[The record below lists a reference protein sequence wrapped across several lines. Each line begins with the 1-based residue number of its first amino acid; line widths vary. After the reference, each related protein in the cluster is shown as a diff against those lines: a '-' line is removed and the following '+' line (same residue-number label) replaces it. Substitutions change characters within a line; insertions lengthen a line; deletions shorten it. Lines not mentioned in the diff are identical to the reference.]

1 MKNEFKK
8 RDAKGNQ
15 LPEQIGKGLN
25 AEHWAKVKAAREML
39 TETIAFRVP
48 EKTKLQLD
56 KFAKGVQLKPSDIL
70 KVLLK
75 RLLDDDIDA
84 TKLDFIVKEMTLKDE
99 KIAQLEYCLEQL
111 KSQLSDTF
119 SKDSVIMTI
128 INENLKK

>member
-1 MKNEFKK
+1 MKNKFKK

-25 AEHWAKVKAAREML
+25 AEHWAKVKAARENL
-39 TETIAFRVP
+39 TETIAFRVS
-48 EKTKLQLD
+48 EKTKIQLD

-75 RLLDDDIDA
+75 RLLDDEMEA
-84 TKLDFIVKEMTLKDE
+84 TKIDFIVQEMTLKDE
-99 KIAQLEYCLEQL
+99 RVAQLEYCLEQL

-119 SKDSVIMTI
+119 RKESVIMTI
-128 INENLKK
+128 INEKLKK